1 MDMEGASCATP
12 KVAPLLPEKMVF
24 ANSTEVAGD
33 AVESCVTTWH
43 RVVDSSATS
52 TAEGII
58 AKYQIAQQ
66 TLTETEGARDIATP

>member
-1 MDMEGASCATP
+1 MDMEGANCAPPT
-12 KVAPLLPEKMVF
+12 VAPPLHEKMVF

-43 RVVDSSATS
+43 RAVRRSATS
-52 TAEGII
+52 TAEGLI

-66 TLTETEGARDIATP
+66 TPTETEGARDIVTP